1 VGLSLFNKCYAFD
14 RAKIA
19 IREGI
24 YPYFPVIEE
33 NYGPEV
39 EIGGKRVVMTGSNN
53 YLGLGAHP
61 KVKEA
66 AVEAIRRFGTTCSGS
81 RYLNGTLTLHVEL
94 DEKMAEF
101 VGKEAALCMT
111 TGFLTNQGTIAP
123 LVGRSEFVY
132 CDRENHASIFEG
144 CRLAYGTL
152 RKFRHNDAEHLDELL
167 GQDPPEAGKLIV
179 VDGVFSMSGDVAPLP
194 EVVRIAKKHRAAVM
208 VDDAHGIGVMG
219 ETGRGTAEHFGLSGE
234 VDLIMGTF
242 SKALAS
248 IGGFIAGESDV
259 IGYVK
264 HNSRALMFSASMS
277 PPACAAVLAALEIVK
292 QEPERLQR
300 LRDNADKMR
309 EGFKAMGYRIR
320 ENPTPIVPVFIGEEK
335 KTFWFCKALLE
346 AGVYATPIISPAV
359 PPDQTLIR
367 TSYMATHTD
376 EQLDR
381 VLEVFETLGKRT
393 GLI

>member
-1 VGLSLFNKCYAFD
+1 MSLFNKCYAFD

>member
-1 VGLSLFNKCYAFD
+1 MGLSLFNKCYAFD

>member
-1 VGLSLFNKCYAFD
+1 VGLPLFNKCYAFD